1 MAALNTGDGAR
12 AQALLEPLHR
22 RYPHNFEINESLGL
36 LYAGGGNLR
45 EAAVLLAAAAQEQPN
60 SDVAHAN
67 LGTALLKLGRT
78 ADAARE
84 LARAAALNPANA
96 RTQSALG
103 QAYMLENQPCNA
115 AGAFGAAGAAAS
127 TDPDLLYNAA
137 LALFNCGRAGQ
148 AASVLQRMPG
158 LESSAQAQSLFGDI
172 DEKLGSYKDAA
183 QHYVNAAR
191 LDPTEANI
199 YVLGTELLRHWT
211 FDPAIKDF
219 AYGLEKYPD
228 SRRMRAGLGIAY
240 YGNGNYDKA
249 IPIFAD
255 LLAADPGNALY
266 AELLGRNCTVLTEG
280 QDPKCA
286 ALTTFAEQHPEN
298 ATLATYAATSILHR
312 PSDPAQLEIARRLL
326 TSAIAAAPKLPEARY
341 GMGLLLQTEGHWPES
356 VPELEKAIALRPEYA
371 QAHYRL
377 ALAYSHTGRKEAAQ
391 KEIALNRQYSQQQ
404 QNDLNARMQR
414 ITTFLVANP

>member
-1 MAALNTGDGAR
+1 MAALNAGDGAR

-36 LYAGGGNLR
+36 LYAGGGSLR
-45 EAAVLLAAAAQEQPN
+45 QAAVLLGAAAQEQPN

-67 LGTALLKLGRT
+67 LGTAYLKLGRT
-78 ADAARE
+78 AEGAHE
-84 LARAAALNPANA
+84 LARAAQLNPANPQ
-96 RTQSALG
+96 TQSALG

-115 AGAFGAAGAAAS
+115 ATAFGSAGAATSA
-127 TDPDLLYNAA
+127 DPDLLYNAA
-137 LALFNCGRAGQ
+137 LALFNCGRPRP
-148 AASVLQRMPG
+148 AASMLGRMPG
-158 LESSAQAQSLFGDI
+158 LETSPQAQSLLGDI
-172 DEKLGSYKDAA
+172 DEKLGSYKEGA

-211 FDPAIKDF
+211 FGPAIKDF

-312 PSDPAQLEIARRLL
+312 PSDPAQLETARRLL
-326 TSAIAAAPKLPEARY
+326 TSAIAAAPKLPEAHY
-341 GMGLLLQTEGHWPES
+341 AMGLLLQTEGHWAES
-356 VPELEKAIALRPEYA
+356 VPELEKAIALQPEYA

-377 ALAYSHTGRKEAAQ
+377 ALAYSHTGRKDAAQ
-391 KEIALNRQYSQQQ
+391 REIALNRQYSQQQ

-414 ITTFLVANP
+414 ITTFLVAKP